1 MKLYCYIIYLL
12 EECMSLECRY
22 QLQENCFLMVIYEE
36 IPDFLFM
43 NGSLETCSNEVISQ
57 HLSFSS

>member
-1 MKLYCYIIYLL
+1 
-12 EECMSLECRY
+12 MSLECRY

-36 IPDFLFM
+36 IADFLFM